1 MTSREYDFTRRGFM
15 VGAGALA
22 AVSAIPAWALPP
34 SSEGLGAWFDDDFGL
49 AAYRYA
55 GPLRF
60 PDSPIG
66 YGFEDKPQ
74 QYLGNDP
81 YFLLGNYRLTLITHA
96 SGQYQI
102 LTGERAWARMNQ
114 GEQRWSGVNRAVV
127 TINGQQHELVGIDG
141 PAPQES
147 EKRFGA
153 GFARYDYKIGDAKIT
168 RLLSVAP
175 SPKVHEGTSAFLVK
189 VRLRNDGK
197 APLKIAYLETTL
209 ARYQQ
214 AMAAWEDSKAAW
226 WTNDETRQAG
236 DNLVVASF
244 TAHEQ
249 RPLTF
254 PPEGEMYRL
263 EAHPPALFVK
273 ALGAALP
280 SIEKGQEIHLG
291 AKLECELAAGEQKD
305 FAFIVGY
312 SRDASPQVIEKITE
326 QLAVGATRPLATAS
340 AFADEWRSKLPAF
353 ADESDPALRREM
365 RWNTAVLEQMAT
377 WREYYNETVIP
388 QGTMYDY
395 LWGWMASSRDLA
407 QQALP
412 FCHTNP
418 ALARSTLR
426 FILKR
431 TMPDGEVKLNDQGYG
446 WVGHAAMQTSDQQLH
461 FFLLLAEYLR
471 KTRDV
476 TILDEK
482 IGYYPAERCG
492 SDTGWAHLRQTFSFL
507 RDRIG
512 TGPHRLVK
520 LWNSD
525 WNDLFYFL
533 PIKHPYNSQF
543 EVAESLMNTAMAI
556 VLLKDLPDQLDQ
568 TGRQE
573 AKELSQA
580 MREYRAE
587 LLAAWNA
594 DLGERSFPRRAWIS
608 YNESY
613 GENEIWLEPQGYA
626 LQIPEMSRERKQ
638 RLLAEVEKRLMDGEA
653 LGARQQENPPT
664 YDVANAA
671 KPGIREN
678 GGFWF
683 SLNGPLILGV
693 ATFDRKKSW
702 SLLRRMMFAN
712 YASSFPNY
720 WSGRWTNADSI
731 ESSLSSH
738 KGLTP
743 VIGFCA
749 HPHGWPLYCYLR
761 LKEDEVK
768 A

>member
-1 MTSREYDFTRRGFM
+1 MTSEKNDFTRRGFIA
-15 VGAGALA
+15 GAGALA
-22 AVSAIPAWALPP
+22 AISAMPAWAVPHGG
-34 SSEGLGAWFDDDFGL
+34 EGLGEWFDDDSGL
-49 AAYRYA
+49 TAYNYT

-60 PDSPIG
+60 PDSPAG

-74 QYLGNDP
+74 QYLGDDP
-81 YFLLGNYRLTLITHA
+81 YFLLGNYRLTFIAHA
-96 SGQYQI
+96 SGHYQL
-102 LTGERAWARMNQ
+102 LTGERAWGRMNQ
-114 GEQRWSGVNRAVV
+114 GEQRWSGGNRA
-127 TINGQQHELVGIDG
+127 IAMIGGQRHDLVGLD
-141 PAPQES
+141 AVAAQES
-147 EKRFGA
+147 QKRFGA
-153 GFARYDYKIGDAKIT
+153 GFARYDYKVGDAQIT

-175 SPKVHEGTSAFLVK
+175 SRNIQEGSSAVLVQ
-189 VRLRNDGK
+189 VRLLNGGRT
-197 APLKIAYLETTL
+197 PLKIAYSETTL
-209 ARYQQ
+209 ARYRQ
-214 AMAAWEDSKAAW
+214 AMAVWEDDGAAW
-226 WTNDETRQAG
+226 WTNDEPRQTG

-244 TAHEQ
+244 TAHGR

-263 EAHPPALFVK
+263 EGHPPALFVRTMGAPRAFFEK
-273 ALGAALP
+273 GEETHVGAA
-280 SIEKGQEIHLG
+280 
-291 AKLECELAAGEQKD
+291 LECELAAGEQKD

-312 SRDASPQVIEKITE
+312 SRDVSPQGINEVVE
-326 QLAVGATRPLATAS
+326 QLTAGAARPLAMAS
-340 AFADEWRSKLPAF
+340 AFADEWRAKLPAF
-353 ADESDPALRREM
+353 ATETDATLRREM
-365 RWNTAVLEQMAT
+365 RWNAAVLEQMAT
-377 WREYYNETVIP
+377 WREYYRETVVP

-418 ALARSTLR
+418 ALARSTLC
-426 FILKR
+426 FIMKR
-431 TMPDGEVKLNDQGYG
+431 TLPDGEIKLNDEGYG

-471 KTRDV
+471 KTHDM

-492 SDTGWAHLRQTFSFL
+492 SDTGWAHVRQAFIFL

-533 PIKHPYNSQF
+533 PIKHPYNAQF
-543 EVAESLMNTAMAI
+543 ETAESLMNTAMAI
-556 VLLKDLPDQLDQ
+556 VLLKELPDQLGQ
-568 TGRQE
+568 TGRPE
-573 AKELSQA
+573 ANELAQA

-608 YNESY
+608 SNESY
-613 GENEIWLEPQGYA
+613 GESEIWLEPQGYA

-638 RLLAEVEKRLMDGEA
+638 QLFAEVQKRLIDGEA
-653 LGARQQENPPT
+653 LGARQQQAPPT

-693 ATFDRKKSW
+693 ASFDRSMSW
-702 SLLRRMMFAN
+702 SLLRRMTFAN
-712 YASSFPNY
+712 FASRFPSY

-731 ESSLSSH
+731 ESSLSPH
-738 KGLTP
+738 NGMTP

-749 HPHGWPLYCYLR
+749 HPHAWPLYCYLR
-761 LKEDEVK
+761 LKEGEAK
-768 A
+768 T